1 MVNLDKESAKLLKV
15 DELKA
20 ALKARR
26 CSISGKKADLYD
38 RLAAFLDDEEST
50 QAKGESEP
58 SEESS
63 KDIDVT
69 SSEVADIVKSTD
81 DTDKATKMS
90 ISGARFYVVT
100 PKFELLMFMLLSSIL
115 C

>member
-38 RLAAFLDDEEST
+38 RLVAFLDDEVST
-50 QAKGESEP
+50 QANEASKS
-58 SEESS
+58 SEEES
-63 KDIDVT
+63 KDIDAK
-69 SSEVADIVKSTD
+69 SSRVADMIKSTD
-81 DTDKATKMS
+81 DTDTATKEPL
-90 ISGARFYVVT
+90 SGARVCIVASFLEIFM
-100 PKFELLMFMLLSSIL
+100 FELV
-115 C
+115 

>member
-38 RLAAFLDDEEST
+38 RLVAFLDDEVST
-50 QAKGESEP
+50 EAKELCKP
-58 SEESS
+58 PEELPNE
-63 KDIDVT
+63 INVT
-69 SSEVADIVKSTD
+69 SSEVADIVNTTD
-81 DTDKATKMS
+81 DADTVTKMPP
-90 ISGARFYVVT
+90 SGARVCIVT
-100 PKFELLMFMLLSSIL
+100 PKFKLR
-115 C
+115 